1 MSTLG
6 DETYLRLRKMILD
19 GVLKPGAAIQ
29 ENALAKTLKVSRT
42 PVREALGRLAS
53 EELITRQSG
62 QPPTVRGVSLQD
74 YIEILHMRRLLE
86 VEAAGLAARK
96 PDMTALAR
104 LRADVEGLIATDD
117 PADERHMTI
126 DDNVHSSIA
135 EMSGSGLLQRTIQDL
150 RLKTRIFDLGGI
162 PNRFLSSCQEHLVLL
177 DAIASGDTDAARA
190 SMTVHIDNVRESIL
204 NDLRQ
209 LF

>member
-104 LRADVEGLIATDD
+104 LRADVEELIATDD